1 MQTSVVPIHRGFGC
15 RRTVTTV
22 TRQGKG
28 APIATARSGRP
39 WCRGECGPGRSGL
52 LVPVRGEDL
61 LDGVSVGR
69 GDPEGEREGRV
80 VLVVLEGDHSLP
92 GDAEGLAELR
102 LGPAPLGAAGPDVVA
117 HDSPAAVPDGGDDRA
132 EERREGKESRVR

>member
-1 MQTSVVPIHRGFGC
+1 RYTGVSGAGALSRRSRDRG
-15 RRTVTTV
+15 RAPRS
-22 TRQGKG
+22 RPRDRG
-28 APIATARSGRP
+28 AHGVGASAGR
-39 WCRGECGPGRSGL
+39 GRSGL

-61 LDGVSVGR
+61 LDGASEER

-80 VLVVLEGDHSLP
+80 VLVVLEGDHRLP

-117 HDSPAAVPDGGDDRA
+117 HDSPSAVPDGGDD
-132 EERREGKESRVR
+132 GP